1 MHKKDI
7 ESLAEKISNHANP
20 MTKEE
25 YDRISK
31 INMQEAKDLVAQVT
45 CYNKVVILE
54 GCRKLGNNY
63 HDDVIKYFNWNPRT
77 QQLTCRYVFGPE
89 GSLTKEDAVEH
100 IFNYLMTKYQYSIS
114 WV

>member
-1 MHKKDI
+1 MHKKGI
-7 ESLAEKISNHANP
+7 ESLIYHINP

-63 HDDVIKYFNWNPRT
+63 HDDVIKYFGWDAKT
-77 QQLTCRYVFGPE
+77 QQLTCRYEFGPDV
-89 GSLTKEDAVEH
+89 SLTRQDAVDH
-100 IFNYLMTKYQYSIS
+100 IFNYLMLKYQYMIS